1 MNLKYEAD
9 DLRDDQLKFI
19 FRGGSQYAIK
29 LADAIDAMRAE
40 RNALKAD
47 ARLLDWIECAA
58 MNGQIQI
65 ALSILR
71 TGYEIAVLE
80 LDKPM
85 SVTVER
91 GTLRQ
96 ALTSRAAKKELTP

>member
-1 MNLKYEAD
+1 MSYCRSCDLYLEEVQELK
-9 DLRDDQLKFI
+9 
-19 FRGGSQYAIK
+19 
-29 LADAIDAMRAE
+29 AE
-40 RNALKAD
+40 RDALKAD

-85 SVTVER
+85 NVTVER

-96 ALTSRAAKKELTP
+96 ALTSRADKKEQKP

>member
-1 MNLKYEAD
+1 MQGL
-9 DLRDDQLKFI
+9 
-19 FRGGSQYAIK
+19 SQEFAA
-29 LADAIDAMRAE
+29 LQAE
-40 RNALKAD
+40 RDALKAD

-71 TGYEIAVLE
+71 TGYEIAVIE

-85 SVTVER
+85 NVTIER

-96 ALTSRAAKKELTP
+96 ALTSRADKKEQTP